1 MGAMGKYLSEF
12 TDEYM
17 KFAFLISVDYMNN
30 KHSERYLDYFG
41 SLFQWIPVLN
51 DFVYGKK
58 IHIRIVKKVMR
69 SALICWS
76 KI

>member
-30 KHSERYLDYFG
+30 KHSEVYLDYFG
-41 SLFQWIPVLN
+41 SLF
-51 DFVYGKK
+51 
-58 IHIRIVKKVMR
+58 
-69 SALICWS
+69 
-76 KI
+76 

>member
-30 KHSERYLDYFG
+30 KHSDTWIILEVYFSG
-41 SLFQWIPVLN
+41 SLFLMTL
-51 DFVYGKK
+51 YMEKK
-58 IHIRIVKKVMR
+58 YT
-69 SALICWS
+69 LGL
-76 KI
+76 